1 MTTERYQQAGIE
13 ELTAAVM
20 KYHPLGQKMKPKT
33 GMKSLTLEGQIKNPM
48 DIQAEIKWIQSE
60 LSKVRDPSLIEI
72 FVKLLKYRKSAIE
85 SSLEEYNRELDE
97 ANARIESGKFI
108 SQEDLENEASQW

>member
-1 MTTERYQQAGIE
+1 
-13 ELTAAVM
+13 M
-20 KYHPLGQKMKPKT
+20 KQKT

-85 SSLEEYNRELDE
+85 SSLEESHREFHE

-108 SQEDLENEASQW
+108 SQEDLEKEASQW

>member
-1 MTTERYQQAGIE
+1 
-13 ELTAAVM
+13 
-20 KYHPLGQKMKPKT
+20 
-33 GMKSLTLEGQIKNPM
+33 MKSLTLEGQIKNPM

-108 SQEDLENEASQW
+108 SQEDLEKEASQW